1 MININ
6 NWLLNKLKLS
16 QYHWLWNSSSFPLND
31 ENQSKMKEAKQ
42 DVNKTK
48 KVTNQ
53 KESNCWNLSIHKK
66 TKKKKKNLKDTN
78 MMLTILGLGWGKP
91 MQPWITFHKPLF
103 NFHHT
108 CIWLLILPFL
118 KKKKK
123 KFSPLAATH
132 FLLHESWFKK
142 FCVRSG

>member
-6 NWLLNKLKLS
+6 NWLINKLKLS
-16 QYHWLWNSSSFPLND
+16 QCHWLWNSSSFPLND

-42 DVNKTK
+42 NVNKTK

-53 KESNCWNLSIHKK
+53 KESNCWNLIIHKK

-103 NFHHT
+103 NSHHT

-118 KKKKK
+118 KKKK
-123 KFSPLAATH
+123 FSPLAATH
-132 FLLHESWFKK
+132 FFLHESWFK
-142 FCVRSG
+142 